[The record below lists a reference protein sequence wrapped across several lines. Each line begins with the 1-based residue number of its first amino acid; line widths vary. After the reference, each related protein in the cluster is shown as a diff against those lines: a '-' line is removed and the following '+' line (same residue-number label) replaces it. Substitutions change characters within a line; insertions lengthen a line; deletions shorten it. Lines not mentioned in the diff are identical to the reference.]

1 MKKPETIS
9 IQRKLVC
16 GWLLSAV
23 GAAAI
28 GGLLAFAVAMT
39 RTPGVRLLPS
49 ARAFQVILVGH
60 VTFTLTI
67 WLLVFVSA
75 IWAYAA
81 AQVGLPLNRRAN
93 RIALALSLA

>member
-1 MKKPETIS
+1 MKTVESNPT
-9 IQRKLVC
+9 QRKLIY
-16 GWLLSAV
+16 GWLLYAV

-60 VTFTLTI
+60 VTYTLTI
-67 WLLVFVSA
+67 WLLAFISA
-75 IWAYAA
+75 IWAYVA
-81 AQVGLPLNRRAN
+81 AQAGLPLNRRVN
-93 RIALALSLA
+93 